1 MPKLMKLPT
10 IEALLSVA
18 RGRVSAN
25 AVGQLADLGLYLDGD
40 PDPSIEAE
48 KWARAVKVLT
58 TDLFPTM
65 DPIDAQRRIAHLA
78 LDSFTGTLV
87 GKVMVTVGR
96 MIGRERSLQ
105 RLTHNFRTGT
115 NFIECR
121 ITPLVNGV
129 RDVWVNDV
137 SDVPGFYAGMLEYR
151 SISAPTLEERVDIH
165 AREGTSATFRLTQL

>member
-1 MPKLMKLPT
+1 MKSPT

-25 AVGQLADLGLYLDGD
+25 AVMQLADLGLYLDGE
-40 PDPSIEAE
+40 PEPTLEAE
-48 KWARAVKVLT
+48 KWARAVKVLCS
-58 TDLFPTM
+58 DLFPTVE
-65 DPIDAQRRIAHLA
+65 PVEAQRRIAHLV
-78 LDSFTGTLV
+78 LTSFTETLV

-121 ITPLVNGV
+121 ITERVNGV
-129 RDVWVNDV
+129 CEVWINDV
-137 SDVPGFYAGMLEYR
+137 SDVPGFYQGMLEF
-151 SISAPTLEERVDIH
+151 RVGNTDPLADRVELF
-165 AREGTSATFRLTQL
+165 AREGTSATFRLTQQG

>member
-1 MPKLMKLPT
+1 MKLPT

-25 AVGQLADLGLYLDGD
+25 AVMQLADVGLYLDGD
-40 PDPSIEAE
+40 PEPTMEAE
-48 KWARAVKVLT
+48 KWGRAVKVLCS
-58 TDLFPTM
+58 DLFPEMEAT
-65 DPIDAQRRIAHLA
+65 DAQRRIAHLA
-78 LDSFTGTLV
+78 LDAFTNSLV

-121 ITPLVNGV
+121 ITPRVNGIY
-129 RDVWVNDV
+129 DVWINDV

-151 SISAPTLEERVDIH
+151 SISAPTLAERVDIH
-165 AREGTSATFRLTQL
+165 AREGTSATFRLTQLG